1 MGDEQSFALKSIQIK
16 AGNGLTGGGTL
27 EETRTISHYIPS
39 SVATNLTANG
49 RKYVTGLTF
58 DSYGHV
64 TGYSTG
70 TETNQTDISGNAAT
84 VTNGVYTNTAQIIT
98 GQKNFNTNSNSVP
111 VLISRHGDVTPEVL
125 KIGVD
130 DSVAYFEHQQDET
143 VSNFK
148 FIGK

>member
-1 MGDEQSFALKSIQIK
+1 MG
-16 AGNGLTGGGTL
+16 
-27 EETRTISHYIPS
+27 
-39 SVATNLTANG
+39 
-49 RKYVTGLTF
+49 
-58 DSYGHV
+58 
-64 TGYSTG
+64 TG

-84 VTNGVYTNTAQIIT
+84 VTNGVYTNTAQTIT

-111 VLISRHGDVTPEVL
+111 VLISRAGGTTEAL

-143 VSNFK
+143 VSNFR